1 MSAGNTSNTFSV
13 PVVTGKNSTSRER
26 LNAYIHMCYT
36 KKDFNECLRKIEEQL
51 KATNGQSEYPLY
63 IKALILRQQGRIE
76 ESLTTFQAALCLNPM
91 NVNNLKQVGRSLYLL
106 GKHKTALDVFD
117 EAEQLNSEDREI
129 WHNKGMCHLYLKQ
142 YDKALEC
149 FDTANSIQ
157 RNEITFAQT
166 GRVYRL
172 IGKEEDALNAYM
184 EALEI
189 CPENPE
195 LLTTVGLLFLKLGNN
210 VKAFEYLGN
219 SLTYDPKNAKT
230 ILAAGSIIQD
240 NQDMDVALVKYRVA
254 ATQTPNSAQLWN
266 NIGMCFFG
274 KGKYVA
280 SVACLKRAVYFTP
293 FEWIIS
299 YNLGVVH
306 LATGQYASSFHYFST
321 AINLQ
326 PTYAR
331 AYTYLALA
339 LSKLEDFENSCA
351 AYDKAIELSE
361 DYLTHLNYAI
371 TLYSNDE
378 IERAKKQFMKF
389 EFLYKKNV
397 EENTEVDPDVKI
409 QADLMRKA
417 LQRFI
422 SSFQYVL

>member
-1 MSAGNTSNTFSV
+1 MTIIDLLFKTIL
-13 PVVTGKNSTSRER
+13 R
-26 LNAYIHMCYT
+26 LFVDTMMTI
-36 KKDFNECLRKIEEQL
+36 
-51 KATNGQSEYPLY
+51 
-63 IKALILRQQGRIE
+63 ALILRHKGRIE

-106 GKHKTALDVFD
+106 GKHKMALEVFD
-117 EAEQLNSEDREI
+117 EAEQLSSEDRDI
-129 WHNKGMCHLYLKQ
+129 WHNKGMCYLYLKQ
-142 YDKALEC
+142 YEKALEC
-149 FDTANSIQ
+149 FETANSIN
-157 RNEITFAQT
+157 RHEITYTQM

-172 IGKEEDALNAYM
+172 MGKDDEALNIYM

-210 VKAFEYLGN
+210 TKAFEYLGN
-219 SLTYDPKNAKT
+219 SLTYDPKSAKT

-280 SVACLKRAVYFTP
+280 AIACLKRAVYFTP

-306 LATGQYASSFHYFST
+306 LATGQYASAFHYFST

-339 LSKLEDFENSCA
+339 LSK
-351 AYDKAIELSE
+351 
-361 DYLTHLNYAI
+361 
-371 TLYSNDE
+371 
-378 IERAKKQFMKF
+378 
-389 EFLYKKNV
+389 
-397 EENTEVDPDVKI
+397 
-409 QADLMRKA
+409 
-417 LQRFI
+417 
-422 SSFQYVL
+422 